1 MRTDDV
7 STIPPNNVEPYDPVE
22 ELKKEII
29 EAMNKDNPISRL
41 RKDMIRRRA
50 KKLLKM
56 ELKHRRRKK

>member
-1 MRTDDV
+1 MGIDL